1 VAHMGTASLESQKE
15 LKANAVF
22 LFSGERPANL
32 HQRGDDDWKRGK
44 LDLSVA
50 EAE

>member
-1 VAHMGTASLESQKE
+1 MEHMGTASLKSKKE
-15 LKANAVF
+15 LKANAVL
-22 LFSGERPANL
+22 LFSGERPASL

-44 LDLSVA
+44 LDLSMA